1 MRLSFFEKLQVG
13 NNGHKNKEICEISQN
28 YNDSRKKPK
37 TTLTPYLMVDSRWP
51 PFH

>member
-1 MRLSFFEKLQVG
+1 MRVSFFEKKQVG
-13 NNGHKNKEICEISQN
+13 NNGYKKKEISEISQN
-28 YNDSRKKPK
+28 YNDSSKKPK